1 MHRYN
6 NHIWFI
12 AFLLLIFAA
21 GCSDPDKTGTN
32 PGLIPPTVISET
44 PPSGAAGVCPTAV
57 ITATF
62 SVAMQPATIN
72 ATTFTV
78 TPGVIGTITH
88 DTTNTIFTF
97 TPSSALAL
105 STQYTATITTGAID
119 VYGIA
124 LASDFVWTF
133 TTSSEA
139 CAPPTVLSVTPGNGV
154 CPSTAVTATF
164 SEAMLASTIISPA
177 TTFTLTGPGVTP
189 VAGAVTYAAST
200 ATFTPTNPLAVST
213 LYTATITT
221 GAQDLN
227 GDALASNNVWTF
239 TTASDACAPPT
250 VVSVAPPDLAVGICP
265 STLVVA
271 TFSEAMNPFTI
282 NTTTFTLTGPGITP
296 VAGTV
301 TYVVSSYVA
310 TFTPTNPLALDTLYT
325 ATITT
330 GAQDLAG
337 DPLASNFVW
346 TFTTSV
352 TACQAPVPLGSACSF
367 GILGA
372 TPVVSNS
379 GPTNVTGDVG
389 IWPAASITGFPP
401 GTITGSFHA
410 GDAVAMTAQGDL
422 TTAYNYAAAAPG
434 GAVLTAD
441 IGGETL
447 APGVYK
453 TTSAQPSLGITGDLT
468 LDGGGNS
475 NGVWIFQIVSSLT
488 TAATNSQVIL
498 TNGAT
503 AQNVFWQVGSSATLG
518 TTTTFAGSIMAQAS
532 VTLGTGATLNGR
544 ALARTGAVTLLSN
557 PVNVPP
563 CQ

>member
-177 TTFTLTGPGVTP
+177 TTFTLTGPDGA

-213 LYTATITT
+213 TYTATITT
-221 GAQDLN
+221 GAEDLN
-227 GDALASNNVWTF
+227 GDA
-239 TTASDACAPPT
+239 
-250 VVSVAPPDLAVGICP
+250 
-265 STLVVA
+265 
-271 TFSEAMNPFTI
+271 
-282 NTTTFTLTGPGITP
+282 
-296 VAGTV
+296 
-301 TYVVSSYVA
+301 
-310 TFTPTNPLALDTLYT
+310 
-325 ATITT
+325 
-330 GAQDLAG
+330 
-337 DPLASNFVW
+337 LASNFVW
-346 TFTTSV
+346 TFTT
-352 TACQAPVPLGSACSF
+352 A
-367 GILGA
+367 
-372 TPVVSNS
+372 
-379 GPTNVTGDVG
+379 
-389 IWPAASITGFPP
+389 
-401 GTITGSFHA
+401 
-410 GDAVAMTAQGDL
+410 
-422 TTAYNYAAAAPG
+422 
-434 GAVLTAD
+434 
-441 IGGETL
+441 
-447 APGVYK
+447 
-453 TTSAQPSLGITGDLT
+453 
-468 LDGGGNS
+468 
-475 NGVWIFQIVSSLT
+475 
-488 TAATNSQVIL
+488 
-498 TNGAT
+498 
-503 AQNVFWQVGSSATLG
+503 SSA
-518 TTTTFAGSIMAQAS
+518 
-532 VTLGTGATLNGR
+532 
-544 ALARTGAVTLLSN
+544 
-557 PVNVPP
+557 
-563 CQ
+563 